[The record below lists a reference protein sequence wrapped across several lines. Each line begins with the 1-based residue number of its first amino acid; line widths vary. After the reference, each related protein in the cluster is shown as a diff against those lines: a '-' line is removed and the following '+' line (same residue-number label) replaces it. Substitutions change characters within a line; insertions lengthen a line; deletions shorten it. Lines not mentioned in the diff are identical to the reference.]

1 MTGFHELFQRA
12 VNTLTRRRQDERLR
26 PETAEHIA
34 LLTEDN
40 IRSGMSPDEARRQ
53 AILNFGA
60 VEGIKETYRD
70 QQSIP
75 SAETVL
81 RDARYSFRVL
91 RKTPAFTGVVVL
103 ILTAGIGASTAIFS
117 VAYALLLRPLPYSD
131 PSGLVAVSMETPT
144 FKMSAGFD
152 AALPDVAFWRER
164 DHLFQS
170 VAAYVLGD
178 MTLARAHETARVR
191 VAWVT
196 ANFLKTLGLE
206 PRLGK
211 DFSIG
216 DDGNSPAMTVLITD
230 ALWRERF
237 NADPEAVGSLANLE
251 GRAYTIIGVLPRDFQ
266 FPEPIDSPQVL
277 MPVAGGND
285 SSFGTGGYRIVK
297 VIGRLRTS
305 ASLGQTQAELRAIQ
319 QSRSHDYPRMYRSM
333 FKGAKFTLEPLAQ
346 RLSGGARIPVLVL
359 LCAVALVL
367 LIACANVANLQLV
380 RAGTRRHELTLR
392 AALGASQFGIVRQLL
407 TECLVLCGLA
417 AVPALL
423 VADQAVRVIRAT
435 KLASMPWLASVS
447 VNPIV
452 LAFMVAIT
460 VLSAVAF
467 GIAPAISGS
476 KTNLIDILRAAPL
489 TMSGGRGHRTLQQ
502 VLVAGQIAIALL
514 LVICAGLLV
523 RSFRKLI
530 DVNPGYDPA
539 GVLTMQTVLPTYR
552 IADSE
557 QQATWMSGKSQ
568 ELLAHL
574 KALPEV
580 RYAALSSSIPLRR
593 YRVAGAIRTLDM
605 PPDTTGTSSP
615 TSPQISISPDYFH
628 AMGTPLLA
636 GRGFSDA
643 DNENSPAVA
652 IVNERFALQFLGG
665 AALGKHFQSG
675 LGLYCAGCSRGSQ
688 SDIEVVGVVADTRH
702 EGNDQPAQAEWFVP
716 YRQAPL
722 DNFTI
727 VVSAAKDGAALS
739 TPLRRAVREV
749 ESEAPLFEVTT
760 MQQLLDES
768 LARRRLTMFLLSSF
782 AGLALLLAAVGVYGV
797 IANAV
802 LQRRQEIGIRI
813 ALGAT
818 PGGIV
823 RLVLTEYVKVLTI
836 GTIAGVALA
845 AASTRLMANLLFGIR
860 SGDVVTFAV
869 ASAVIAAAA
878 FVACI
883 LPASQAAA
891 VDPLVALRYE

>member
-1 MTGFHELFQRA
+1 MRLRELFQRV
-12 VNTLTRRRQDERLR
+12 VNTLTRRRQDERFR
-26 PETAEHIA
+26 SEITEHMV
-34 LLTEDN
+34 LQTEDN
-40 IRSGMSPDEARRQ
+40 IRSGMPPDEARRQ
-53 AILNFGA
+53 AMLKFGA
-60 VEGIKETYRD
+60 VEGITEAYRD

-75 SAETVL
+75 SAETIL

-91 RKTPAFTGVVVL
+91 RKTPAFTGVAVV
-103 ILTAGIGASTAIFS
+103 ILTLGIGASTAIFS
-117 VAYALLLRPLPYSD
+117 VAYALLLRPLPYRDS
-131 PSGLVAVSMETPT
+131 SALVAVSMETPT
-144 FKMSAGFD
+144 FKSAAGFGV
-152 AALPDVAFWRER
+152 ALPDVAFWRER
-164 DHLFQS
+164 NHLFQS
-170 VAAYVLGD
+170 VAAYGLAD
-178 MTLARAHETARVR
+178 MTITRSHETARVR
-191 VAWVT
+191 VASVT
-196 ANFLKTLGLE
+196 ANFLQTLGLE
-206 PRLGK
+206 PRLGR
-211 DFSIG
+211 DFNIG
-216 DDGNSPAMTVLITD
+216 DDGNNPAMTVLITD

-277 MPVAGGND
+277 MPIAGGNE
-285 SSFGTGGYRIVK
+285 SSFATGGYRIVK
-297 VIGRLRTS
+297 VLGRMRTS
-305 ASLGQTQAELRAIQ
+305 ASLAQTQAELSAVQ
-319 QSRSHDYPRMYRSM
+319 QNRSHDYPMMYRSM
-333 FKGAKFTLEPLAQ
+333 FKGATFPVEPLAQ
-346 RLSGGARIPVLVL
+346 RLTGGARIPVLVL
-359 LCAVALVL
+359 LCAVTLVL

-380 RAGTRRHELTLR
+380 RASTRRHELTLR
-392 AALGASQFGIVRQLL
+392 AALGGSRSGLARQLL

-417 AVPALL
+417 SVPAFL

-476 KTNLIDILRAAPL
+476 KTNLLDTLRAAPL
-489 TMSGGRGHRTLQQ
+489 NMSGGRGHRTLQQ
-502 VLVAGQIAIALL
+502 ALVAGQVAIALL

-552 IADSE
+552 IADSGRP
-557 QQATWMSGKSQ
+557 AWMSGKSQ
-568 ELLAHL
+568 ELLARL

-580 RYAALSSSIPLRR
+580 RYAALSTSIPLQR
-593 YRVAGAIRTLDM
+593 YRVNGAIRTLDM
-605 PPDTTGTSSP
+605 PPDPTGTLSP
-615 TSPQISISPDYFH
+615 TSPQIGISPDYFH

-652 IVNERFALQFLGG
+652 IVNERFAIQFLRG
-665 AALGKHFQSG
+665 AALGKHFQAG
-675 LGLYCAGCSRGSQ
+675 MALYCAGCSRGSQ
-688 SDIEVVGVVADTRH
+688 SDIEVVGVVADMRH
-702 EGNDQPAQAEWFVP
+702 EGNDQPAQPEWFVP
-716 YRQAPL
+716 YHQAPL
-722 DNFTI
+722 GNFTI
-727 VVSAAKDGAALS
+727 VVSTAKDAATLS
-739 TPLRRAVREV
+739 TPVRAVVHEV
-749 ESEAPLFEVTT
+749 ESEAPLFEVGT
-760 MQQLLDES
+760 MQRLLDES

-797 IANAV
+797 IAYAV

-823 RLVLTEYVKVLTI
+823 RLVLTEHLKVLAI
-836 GTIAGVALA
+836 GTIAGVTLA

-860 SGDVVTFAV
+860 SGDIATFAV
-869 ASAVIAAAA
+869 ACGVIAVAA
-878 FVACI
+878 FVACMI
-883 LPASQAAA
+883 PAWQAAA
-891 VDPLVALRYE
+891 VDPLIALRYE